1 MLCDKY
7 KYIPEIL
14 IYLKLQFHGFFYCSS
29 DDQDEEEIGYESNED
44 EDKKATEKVRKYQVN
59 RLKYYYGVAEFN
71 SPIAANKV
79 YIDCDQSEYEL
90 SATKFDLR
98 FIPEDMEFNDD
109 PPTGLFTFF
118 YIYFVTCLFSFV
130 Y

>member
-1 MLCDKY
+1 M
-7 KYIPEIL
+7 ENA
-14 IYLKLQFHGFFYCSS
+14 SNS
-29 DDQDEEEIGYESNED
+29 DMSDSEDIDNENLSEENNED

-109 PPTGLFTFF
+109 PPTGLFTFV
-118 YIYFVTCLFSFV
+118 YIYFVSCLFAFV